1 MSASEDDSPLLDRES
16 GGVVGVGGE
25 GVEGG
30 LAGRQGGEGGGAE
43 HCRKRRRA
51 GSACLRK
58 QI

>member
-16 GGVVGVGGE
+16 GGVVGE